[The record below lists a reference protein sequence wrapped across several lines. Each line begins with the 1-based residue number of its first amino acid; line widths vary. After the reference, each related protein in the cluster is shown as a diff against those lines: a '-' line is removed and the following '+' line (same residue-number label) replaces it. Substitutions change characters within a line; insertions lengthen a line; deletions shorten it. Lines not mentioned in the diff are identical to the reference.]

1 MINDPEITIIM
12 PVFNTEA
19 YVDSAVESVLDQTFK
34 SFELLLI
41 NDGST
46 DGSLSRLANWA
57 EKDARVRVFS
67 QANQGLSGARNT
79 GIEHAKGNFIYFMDS
94 DDLIKRDTLH
104 TCYKYCKENHLDFVF
119 FDAETFADEIQDTA
133 LSTRFNYSRIYFEPK
148 VIVSGIEAF
157 EKLLK
162 YDEFFSSVCLLFI
175 NRTFLTRIGLRFEKY
190 IVHEDELFT
199 TILFMEAHKT
209 YYIPATFFMRRLRTG
224 SIMMVDYS
232 MKNINS
238 YFIVG
243 IRLLDYSKNN
253 AKIRDIVV
261 LYLRGMIDAAVWKA
275 YKMQLKNRVTVFVV
289 CLRRWR
295 KYVKIKTLCVLL
307 FKKYTRS

>member
-1 MINDPEITIIM
+1 MINQPEITIIM

-19 YVDSAVESVLDQTFK
+19 YVDSAVESVLRQTFE

-46 DGSLSRLANWA
+46 DCSLSLLEKWA
-57 EKDARVRVFS
+57 KKDARVRVFS
-67 QANQGLSGARNT
+67 QSNQGLSGARNT
-79 GIEHAKGNFIYFMDS
+79 GIAHAKGNFIYFMDS
-94 DDLIKRDTLH
+94 DDLIKRDTLQ
-104 TCYKYCKENHLDFVF
+104 TCYKCCKENHLDFVF
-119 FDAETFADEIQDTA
+119 FDAETFADGIQDTT
-133 LSTRFNYSRIYFEPK
+133 LSTRFNYSRIYIEPN
-148 VIVSGIEAF
+148 VLLSGIEAF
-157 EKLLK
+157 EKLLE

-175 NRTFLTRIGLRFEKY
+175 NRTFLTRIGLLFEKG

-209 YYIPATFFMRRLRTG
+209 SYIPATFFMRRLRNG

-232 MKNINS
+232 LKNINS

-243 IRLLDYSKNN
+243 NRLLDYSKKN
-253 AKIRDIVV
+253 AKMRDVV
-261 LYLRGMIDAAVWKA
+261 TIYLSGMMNAAVWKA
-275 YKMQLKNRVTVFVV
+275 YKMPLKYRLTVFVV
-289 CLRRWR
+289 CIRRWR